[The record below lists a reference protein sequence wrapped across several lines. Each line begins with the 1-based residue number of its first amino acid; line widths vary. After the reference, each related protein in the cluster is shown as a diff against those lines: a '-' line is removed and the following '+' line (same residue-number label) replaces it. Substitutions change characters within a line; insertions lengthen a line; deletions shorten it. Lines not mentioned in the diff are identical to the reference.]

1 MISFKVGNIIDSDA
15 EALVNTVNCEGFMGK
30 GIAYQFK
37 LRYPVNN
44 QEYVAACKNGKFHIG
59 TILAIKEEDKVIINF
74 PTKDKW
80 RNPSKYDYIESGL
93 DALIKILPD
102 LNIDSIAIPPL
113 GCGNGGL
120 EWPKVKEI
128 LIEKLKPFENYLD
141 ITLYEPSHYY
151 NNNIVK
157 KPPTLKYSH
166 LILMKIKIGLL
177 RKNKITLQKTSFMLN
192 YFLKEEY
199 FKFEKHNYGPYA
211 HSIDLISKHI
221 NEFQTYY
228 KLTTV
233 EALELAE
240 KTLISKASEVKQKSF
255 EVPLMAAINFTNSI
269 PNNKDLEL
277 YTTLLYI
284 VQKNEPIEKEL
295 LIEEFVNWSKYKQDN
310 FPMNFIEKGIDDL
323 LKRNIIE
330 IDLYRKFTTPKTI
343 SRISSII

>member
-1 MISFKVGNIIDSDA
+1 MINFKVGNIIDSDA
-15 EALVNTVNCEGFMGK
+15 DALVNTVNCEGFMGK

-44 QEYVAACKNGKFHIG
+44 QEYIEACRNGKFYIG
-59 TILAIKEEDKVIINF
+59 TVLAIKEENKVIINF

-80 RNPSKYDYIESGL
+80 RNPSKYEYIETGL

-120 EWPKVKEI
+120 EWPKVRNI
-128 LIEKLKPFENYLD
+128 LTEKLKPFENFID

-151 NNNIVK
+151 NNKVIK
-157 KPPTLKYSH
+157 KPPKLNYSH
-166 LILMKIKIGLL
+166 LILMKIKMGLV
-177 RKNKITLQKTSFMLN
+177 RKNKTTLQKTSFMLN

-199 FKFEKHNYGPYA
+199 FKFEKYNYGPYA

-228 KLTTV
+228 NLSTEK
-233 EALELAE
+233 AIELAE
-240 KTLISKASEVKQKSF
+240 STLISKSSEVKQKSF
-255 EVPLMAAINFTNSI
+255 DIPLTNAINFTNSV

-277 YTTLLYI
+277 YTSLLYLI
-284 VQKNEPIEKEL
+284 SKHEPIDKNL
-295 LIEEFVNWSKYKQDN
+295 LIEYFINWSKYKQDN
-310 FPMNFIEKGIDDL
+310 FPINMIEKGIDAL
-323 LKRNIIE
+323 LQKNIIVK
-330 IDLYRKFTTPKTI
+330 DLYGKYATPYTNLKLQQ
-343 SRISSII
+343 